1 MCPYMDAYENAS
13 VFFGE
18 FRTMWSGNTLE
29 PPEPPEPPIRRSWRT
44 RWPQGISQIPISPV
58 FPSLP
63 LLRYFF
69 LRVTMSHA
77 LGAPRRNG
85 RMLVPTP
92 GVT

>member
-1 MCPYMDAYENAS
+1 MDTHENAS
-13 VFFGE
+13 VFSRGFGE
-18 FRTMWSGNTLE
+18 MQSGNTLE
-29 PPEPPEPPIRRSWRT
+29 PPKPPVGQSRRT
-44 RWPQGISQIPISPV
+44 RRPQRTRHRSNPGLAGF
-58 FPSLP
+58 FPSML
-63 LLRYFF
+63 LLRYLF